1 MSEVV
6 KLYKGD
12 CLTEHE
18 RIESGSVDLILC
30 DPPYGTM
37 KNAPSTWDA
46 DKTKWD
52 TVIEPDDLFEIA
64 NRILRR
70 NGKLVLF
77 AQEPYTSR
85 LITEAIPN
93 LPFNY
98 RMIWEKD
105 HFANSLIAKK
115 APVSYFEDIL
125 VFSKTHDTDGLHP
138 LRDYFAKVLE
148 YIGEPRSKIIETIG
162 QRADHTFRTNSTQF
176 ALCTEAT
183 YDALI
188 LEYGID
194 RMDGFIPY
202 EELREIDRKTKD
214 EYFPSV
220 FNLWEGGKYKSNI
233 LRYKKDYDGYHPTQK
248 PVALLEDLIRTYS
261 NEGDLVVDLT
271 MGSGSTGVAAV
282 KAGRRFIGI
291 ELVDE
296 YFDIAERRISESLSQ
311 SIAK

>member
-1 MSEVV
+1 MTYL
-6 KLYKGD
+6 LYKGD

-18 RIESGSVDLILC
+18 RIEDGSVDLILC

-37 KNAPSTWDA
+37 KGAQLDGWEGVKTNWDMP
-46 DKTKWD
+46 
-52 TVIEPDDLFEIA
+52 IEPARVYEIA

-77 AQEPYTSR
+77 SQEPYTSR
-85 LITEAIPN
+85 MITEAIPN

-115 APVSYFEDIL
+115 APVSYYEDIL

-138 LRDYFAKVLE
+138 LRNYFAKVLE
-148 YIGEPRSKIIETIG
+148 YVGETRSKIIETIG

-188 LEYGID
+188 SEYGID

-202 EELREIDRKTKD
+202 EELAEIDRKSKD

-220 FNLWEGGKYKSNI
+220 FNLWEGGKHKSNI

-248 PVALLEDLIRTYS
+248 PVALLDDLIRTYS
-261 NEGDLVVDLT
+261 NEGDLIVDLT

-282 KAGRRFIGI
+282 KAGRRFTGI
-291 ELVDE
+291 EMDDK
-296 YFDIAERRISESLSQ
+296 YYNIAEMRINDAVSEWR
-311 SIAK
+311 AK

>member
-1 MSEVV
+1 MTYL
-6 KLYKGD
+6 LYKGD

-37 KNAPSTWDA
+37 RGAQLDGWDNANTAWDMALEPS
-46 DKTKWD
+46 
-52 TVIEPDDLFEIA
+52 DLFEIS

-77 AQEPYTSR
+77 SQEPYTSR
-85 LITEAIPN
+85 LITEAISN

-115 APVSYFEDIL
+115 APVSYYEDIL
-125 VFSKTHDTDGLHP
+125 VFNKTYDTDGLHP
-138 LRDYFAKVLE
+138 LREYFSKVLD
-148 YIGEPRSKIIETIG
+148 YIGEGLSSINKRLG
-162 QRADHTFRTNSTQF
+162 HRRAEHSFYITSTQLS
-176 ALCTEAT
+176 LCTEET
-183 YDALI
+183 YAELI
-188 LEYGID
+188 DVYNIDKMPEFKAYDELQAID
-194 RMDGFIPY
+194 RRY
-202 EELREIDRKTKD
+202 A
-214 EYFPSV
+214 PSV
-220 FNLWEGGKYKSNI
+220 FNLPPDAKYKSNI

-248 PVALLEDLIRTYS
+248 PVALLDDLIRTYS

-282 KAGRRFIGI
+282 KAGRRFTGI
-291 ELVDE
+291 EMDDK
-296 YFDIAERRISESLSQ
+296 YYNIAERRINDAVNERRA
-311 SIAK
+311 IR